1 MELIVFT
8 WTLDLTITEKHEPL
22 NYQIAPI
29 GAGVAPDLVWV
40 RGSRSSH
47 GRKVKAGT
55 VKKIPVALLVK
66 IKFLDKIQN
75 LNKVYTIQ

>member
-1 MELIVFT
+1 M
-8 WTLDLTITEKHEPL
+8 TITEQHEPV
-22 NYQIAPI
+22 NYKIAPI
-29 GAGVAPDLVWV
+29 GGAARDVVQVIRSL
-40 RGSRSSH
+40 SSH